1 MNHNQNKIIIMS
13 WKKDLKKEI
22 ERNNFDLGVFTLQE
36 LYRVSYYYLSK
47 RYPKNNTIK
56 ASIQRT
62 LQDIR
67 DEGYLIFLNRGEY
80 KVNNRENDEFIN
92 FVDKYHS
99 YYIN

>member
-1 MNHNQNKIIIMS
+1 MS

-22 ERNNFDLGVFTLQE
+22 ERNNFDLGIFTLQE
-36 LYRVSYYYLSK
+36 FYRVSFNVLSIK
-47 RYPKNNTIK
+47 YPNNNTIK

-80 KVNNRENDEFIN
+80 KVNSHENDEFLE
-92 FVDKYHS
+92 FVERYHKK
-99 YYIN
+99 